1 MNYKLCPHVNYY
13 LLPLQINAPQAESSA
28 LADEQEDRLAPM
40 DMGMGEAFMLDPEPV
55 EMEIGRPIASPTYHI
70 VREGSQKGKDVLVE
84 SDK

>member
-40 DMGMGEAFMLDPEPV
+40 DMGMGEASMLGSSHVRDDERQTAPRLQESA
-55 EMEIGRPIASPTYHI
+55 GSRASRLARRPCS
-70 VREGSQKGKDVLVE
+70 
-84 SDK
+84 